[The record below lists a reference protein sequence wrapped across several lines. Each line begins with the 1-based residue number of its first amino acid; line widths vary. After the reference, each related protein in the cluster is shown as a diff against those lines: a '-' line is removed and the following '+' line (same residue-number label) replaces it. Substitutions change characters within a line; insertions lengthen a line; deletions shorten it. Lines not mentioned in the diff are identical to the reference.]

1 MQEEKKKYLFIQ
13 RKMWLRRHVTEVFQN
28 SKDFYTGEKMTIN

>member
-1 MQEEKKKYLFIQ
+1 MQEEKNKYLFIQ
-13 RKMWLRRHVTEVFQN
+13 RKMWLRRHATEVFQY